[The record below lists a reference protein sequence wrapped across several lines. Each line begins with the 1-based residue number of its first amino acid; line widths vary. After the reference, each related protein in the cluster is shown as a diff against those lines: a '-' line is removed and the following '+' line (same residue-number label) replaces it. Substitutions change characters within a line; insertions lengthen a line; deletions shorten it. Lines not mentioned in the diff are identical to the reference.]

1 MSKIWFSILQ
11 CKVDLVYKVQY
22 FRRLMI
28 DFQLCLSGYLKIL
41 KNTECRTKSR
51 PLFKSGSWMLSTLVK
66 IVQNIISM

>member
-28 DFQLCLSGYLKIL
+28 DFQLCLSGYLKIP

-51 PLFKSGSWMLSTLVK
+51 PLLNLAVGCCPL
-66 IVQNIISM
+66 